1 MKITYIKLENVAGL
15 LVGSD
20 KKTLE
25 IDFTKSKNKLISIQ
39 GKNGT
44 GKTTLL
50 SSLSP
55 FASTTALDDRSSIPY
70 IKAGKNGYKEIHY
83 DKNGDTYVIKHYYKA
98 TKESHTVKSYF
109 SLNGEELNENGNVT
123 SFLSLVEVH
132 FGLTQEMMRLVRLGT
147 NVNSFI
153 TLPPAKRKE
162 YIGKL
167 IEEIDMYLKI
177 YKKIN
182 DDIRVVKVLM
192 TTNNQRL
199 YNCHISD
206 LVVEESKLENMIKSI
221 KDTEKERDKL
231 IAKITKLQSLVN
243 ENNIDDLRR
252 KAQEAESNI
261 SEFNRMKEK
270 VSKLNLDNISVDSLI
285 TKRANIQDNRIS
297 VQSKIN
303 SYRISIDNNLKSI
316 ERLEVNIKKI
326 TSDNDIQSLINAIE
340 EIKSSINNT
349 NPIVRNFNYLGTGSE
364 KLYSVLNK
372 LSSFNQISQMIYT
385 FGNRPIDVYIKLRKE
400 NRSVDKFLLEQS
412 KRTMNQINE
421 NDLRV
426 LFDKIF
432 DDDAIITPSC
442 TSEFQTCPYYRLS
455 EVITD
460 IKDKLEDDIYD
471 SETLRAIDVISNNI
485 DNILNEIDRF
495 DDIMLPDK
503 IRDDLKEKRI
513 LQRLEM
519 KLPLFNLGELQEY
532 ISIVRDYELY
542 QMNLDRLKQYEYQLS
557 IYKRSGIDS
566 HLQEIKTMR
575 DNIEFYKNN
584 ITSLQIEI
592 DDINRQLEQVD
603 EEITIVTKYNDGKK
617 YEKIFQ
623 STLESTNKILIP
635 LESASQELM
644 GLEFELKHLTNSIN
658 SQREAHKELENK
670 ISEYKRLVTE
680 GEELSK
686 KHKDLSLILDTVS
699 TKKGIPVIYMQRY
712 LGKIQQLANNLLKLI
727 YNDALQ
733 LAKFKVTQDTFE
745 VPYIK
750 NGTLIPDVKYASQS
764 EVALITMALSFALS
778 NKASGSYNILLL
790 DEIEGGLD
798 EINRGAF
805 LTMLY
810 MQMNALNAE
819 QVFIISQNLPQ
830 MINVPMDCIMLSE
843 IGTKSKLQNIIYE

>member
-20 KKTLE
+20 KKVLE
-25 IDFTKSKNKLISIQ
+25 IDFTKSKNKIISIQ
-39 GKNGT
+39 AKNGA

-50 SSLSP
+50 SSLTP
-55 FASTTALDDRSSIPY
+55 FATTTALDERSSIPY
-70 IKAGKNGYKEIHY
+70 IKIGKNGYKEIHY
-83 DKNGDTYVIKHYYKA
+83 DKNGDKYIIKHYYKPN
-98 TKESHTVKSYF
+98 KDSHTIKSYF

-123 SFLSLVEVH
+123 SFLSLVEIH

-153 TLPPAKRKE
+153 TLQPAKRKE

-177 YKKIN
+177 HKKIN
-182 DDIRVVKVLM
+182 EDIRVVKVLM
-192 TTNNQRL
+192 STNNQRL
-199 YNCHISD
+199 YNCHITD
-206 LVVEESKLENMIKSI
+206 LVVEESKLDNIMKSI
-221 KDTEKERDKL
+221 KECEKERDKL
-231 IAKITKLQSLVN
+231 IAKITKLQTLITD
-243 ENNIDDLRR
+243 NNIDELRR

-261 SEFNRMKEK
+261 SEFNRMKQKIIDMNLEN
-270 VSKLNLDNISVDSLI
+270 VSIDSLI
-285 TKRANIQDNRIS
+285 TKRANIQDNRIA

-303 SYRISIDNNLKSI
+303 SYKISIDNNLKSI
-316 ERLEVNIKKI
+316 ERLEINIKKI

-340 EIKSSINNT
+340 ELKISINNT
-349 NPIVRNFNYLGTGSE
+349 NSIVKNFNYLGTNSE
-364 KLYSVLNK
+364 ELYSVLNK

-385 FGNRPIDVYIKLRKE
+385 LDNKSIDVYIKLKKE
-400 NRSVDKFLLEQS
+400 NRSIDKFLSDQS
-412 KRTMNQINE
+412 KRIMSQVNE
-421 NDLRV
+421 DSLKSLFNKVFANDS
-426 LFDKIF
+426 
-432 DDDAIITPSC
+432 IITPNC
-442 TSEFQTCPYYRLS
+442 DSEFQSCPYYRLS

-460 IKDKLEDDIYD
+460 IRDKMEEDSYD
-471 SETLRAIDVISNNI
+471 SETLRAIKIISNNI

-495 DDIMLPDK
+495 EKIQIPDK
-503 IRDDLKEKRI
+503 IRDDLKEKKI

-519 KLPLFNLGELQEY
+519 KLPLFNLTELQDY
-532 ISIVRDYELY
+532 ITIVREYELL
-542 QMNLDRLKQYEYQLS
+542 QINIERLKQYEYQLS
-557 IYKRSGIDS
+557 IYKKSGIDS
-566 HLQEIKTMR
+566 HLQEINNMR
-575 DNIEFYKNN
+575 ENIEFYKNN
-584 ITSLQIEI
+584 IVTLQKEIEE
-592 DDINRQLEQVD
+592 INKQLTQVD
-603 EEITIVTKYNDGKK
+603 EAITIVTKYNDGKK

-635 LESASQELM
+635 LESASQERM
-644 GLEFELKHLTNSIN
+644 ELEFELKQLTNSIN
-658 SQREAHKELENK
+658 SQRESHKELENK
-670 ISEYKRLVTE
+670 ISEYKRLVVE

-686 KHKDLSLILDTVS
+686 KHKDLSIILDSVS
-699 TKKGIPVIYMQRY
+699 TKKGIPVIYMKRY

-727 YNDALQ
+727 YNDSLQ
-733 LAKFKVTQDTFE
+733 IAKFKVTQDTFE

-798 EINRGAF
+798 ETNRGAF
-805 LTMLY
+805 LTMLH

-830 MINVPMDCIMLSE
+830 MVNVPMDCILLSE
-843 IGTKSKLQNIIYE
+843 VGTKSKLQNIIYE